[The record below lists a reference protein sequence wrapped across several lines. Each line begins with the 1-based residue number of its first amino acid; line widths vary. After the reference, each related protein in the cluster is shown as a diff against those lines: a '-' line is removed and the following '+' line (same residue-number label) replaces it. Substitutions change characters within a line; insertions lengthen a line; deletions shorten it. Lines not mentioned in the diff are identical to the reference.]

1 MKKSRRLAT
10 LALGLSLG
18 LAGFGPAALAQREP
32 EPPDEPDVEVTEASD
47 CSTSQTND
55 SDNSTGTSEQSG
67 LININNVALQGLNLD
82 LLGNLLCQG
91 VFLNDI
97 VVDVLGLVVDVGD
110 DDADGDGDG
119 SCTVTQE
126 NGSTN
131 STGNSTQSGLINI
144 NNVAL
149 QGLNLD
155 LLGNVL
161 CQADFLNDL
170 NVAVLGDI
178 LNLDGDDDDD
188 AAAASPVMMI
198 PDNDPAGIL
207 QGACSTEMDNDS
219 DNDTGTSVVL
229 GGLLNLNNLA
239 LQGNNV
245 AVLSNGLCGSIFLND
260 ILVSILGIL

>member
-1 MKKSRRLAT
+1 MLPQERRQMKKSRRLAT

-18 LAGFGPAALAQREP
+18 LAGFGPAALAQRDDP
-32 EPPDEPDVEVTEASD
+32 DPPDEPEVEATSE
-47 CSTSQTND
+47 CSTSQSND

-97 VVDVLGLVVDVGD
+97 VADVLGVVVDVDD
-110 DDADGDGDG
+110 DDADADADDDG
-119 SCTVTQE
+119 SCTVEQE

-131 STGNSTQSGLINI
+131 STGNSDQDGLINI
-144 NNVAL
+144 NNIAL

-155 LLGNVL
+155 VAGNLL

-170 NVAVLGDI
+170 GVAVIGDI
-178 LNLDGDDDDD
+178 LGDDDTDTDADDD
-188 AAAASPVMMI
+188 AAATDSE
-198 PDNDPAGIL
+198 
-207 QGACSTEMDNDS
+207 CSTEQENTS
-219 DNDTGTSVVL
+219 DNDTGTSVM
-229 GGLLNLNNLA
+229 GGLLNLNNIA
-239 LQGNNV
+239 LQGDNV